1 MHVNIKNRFHNYFDD
16 LIKPEK
22 METKNILFDEK
33 NFKYLVICFPRYVN
47 RKSIKMLSL
56 YFYKLMG
63 KTEEND
69 GKNI

>member
-1 MHVNIKNRFHNYFDD
+1 
-16 LIKPEK
+16 
-22 METKNILFDEK
+22 METKNISFDEK
-33 NFKYLVICFPRYVN
+33 NFKHLVICFTRYVN

-63 KTEEND
+63 KIEEND